1 MSFSEEWNQ
10 VYINNLQ
17 LTAWPWTDLVSL
29 LSRYCKDSIERNGVV
44 FELGC
49 GVGPNIPFIK
59 SIGLEYY
66 GIDGSKNVIEKLL
79 LKFPEL
85 SERIFVGDFSSKI
98 AFDKIP
104 KIDIIIDRAA
114 VTHNDTESIARI
126 LKNCS
131 KKLKTGGCFIGVDWF
146 STKHSDFRLGSM
158 VNDSNTRINIQSGQF
173 KNVGIVHF
181 SDEKHLKHLFSSFD
195 IISLEEKVIRSYET
209 NEKHTFASWN
219 IVARKK

>member
-29 LSRYCKDSIERNGVV
+29 ISRHCKDSIENSGVI

-49 GVGPNIPFIK
+49 GAGPNIPFIK

-85 SERIFVGDFSSKI
+85 SERVFVGDFSSENV
-98 AFDKIP
+98 FERLP

-114 VTHNDTESIARI
+114 VTHNDSKSIAII
-126 LKNCS
+126 LENCS
-131 KKLKTGGCFIGVDWF
+131 KKLKTGGYFVGVDWF
-146 STKHSDFRLGSM
+146 STKHSDYHLGSM
-158 VNDSNTRINIQSGQF
+158 ENDLNTRINIQSGQF
-173 KNVGIVHF
+173 KNVGLVHF

-195 IISLEEKVIRSYET
+195 IISLEEKVIQSYET
-209 NEKHTFASWN
+209 NQKHTFASWN